1 MAEEHVTEEGCIDA
15 AAPSAS
21 GEFTGYGLNRVDW
34 AVHRDG
40 VRRSAVVGE
49 GDAVWVGVVLGVG
62 GITGVDVWLGVIV
75 GVTVLVGVIV
85 GVTVLVGV
93 GVGNKGGL

>member
-1 MAEEHVTEEGCIDA
+1 MAEEHVTEEGRIDA

-21 GEFTGYGLNRVDW
+21 GEFTGYGFDRVDW

-49 GDAVWVGVVLGVG
+49 GDTVWVGEIQCVEG
-62 GITGVDVWLGVIV
+62 GCFSRRMA
-75 GVTVLVGVIV
+75 
-85 GVTVLVGV
+85 
-93 GVGNKGGL
+93 